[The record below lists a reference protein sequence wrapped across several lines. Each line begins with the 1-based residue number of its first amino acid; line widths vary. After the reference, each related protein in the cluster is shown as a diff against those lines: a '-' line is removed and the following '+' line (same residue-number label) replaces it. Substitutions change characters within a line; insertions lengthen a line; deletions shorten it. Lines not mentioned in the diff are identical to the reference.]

1 MRRLRKSLI
10 GSRWQWQ
17 WEEGRQE
24 RERERGNVRGFRKE
38 KERGKK
44 KGQRGLSKDIKN
56 EKQIDREYLKPDSVH
71 VR

>member
-44 KGQRGLSKDIKN
+44 KGQRGLPKDIK
-56 EKQIDREYLKPDSVH
+56 K
-71 VR
+71 